1 MLTASTKSKRG
12 EKPCLPLCHNA
23 PQLWGQCPVFLTAYT
38 EKGRAA
44 MSKARNAH
52 APWWGGQTMTHRQA
66 AATPSPTAL
75 NNFFYCP
82 LCSCIALI
90 DRTTTTYYVL
100 ATASVFKAPCSES
113 FSFFSFLAPFSFFH
127 VTVTVT
133 VTSSGTAQLPLRSRS
148 PRTCTLHWWEHL
160 FSSKTQNA
168 LLLPVPSPG
177 APIPQ
182 FSTIGAGQNTRG
194 AWRSRKPGKHEKE
207 KKTK

>member
-1 MLTASTKSKRG
+1 
-12 EKPCLPLCHNA
+12 
-23 PQLWGQCPVFLTAYT
+23 
-38 EKGRAA
+38 
-44 MSKARNAH
+44 
-52 APWWGGQTMTHRQA
+52 MTHRQA

-75 NNFFYCP
+75 NKKFYCP

-90 DRTTTTYYVL
+90 DRTTTTL
-100 ATASVFKAPCSES
+100 CTAFVFKAPCSES

-133 VTSSGTAQLPLRSRS
+133 ATSGTAQLPLRSRS
-148 PRTCTLHWWEHL
+148 PRTCSLHWWEHL

-182 FSTIGAGQNTRG
+182 FSTIVGAGQIRAALGEPKARKAREGKENEIDALRVRQRKRKRASHAVGPGAGGGQESPKAAILVDLAPHLAVRPISIRG
-194 AWRSRKPGKHEKE
+194 
-207 KKTK
+207 